1 MENTREQATSDTGDN
16 RQRVILAATTLMA
29 ARGFEG
35 TSIQSIADAVGV
47 RKQSVLYYFSTKE
60 SLREAVLEALL
71 LRWNDILPKL
81 LMATAKSGLAK
92 FDSVMDELLDFF
104 ARDVD
109 RARLLV
115 REILDRPNE
124 FKSVLQKQAKAWVEM
139 VSSFIRKGQQSGQ
152 IRSNVDPEGYV
163 LQTACVALT
172 ALGTA
177 ECTVA
182 LFPYLSR
189 QEILTK
195 TAAEIKRSARHS
207 LFVDSYL
214 QHQESAR
221 DSLRKEG

>member
-1 MENTREQATSDTGDN
+1 MSQPAKTEIADN
-16 RQRVILAATTLMA
+16 RQRIIVASTKLMA
-29 ARGFEG
+29 AKGFDA
-35 TSIQSIADAVGV
+35 TSIQAIADAVGV

-71 LRWNDILPKL
+71 LRWNDVLPNL

-92 FDSVMDELLDFF
+92 FDSVIDELLEFF

-115 REILDRPNE
+115 REILDRPDE
-124 FKSVLQKQAKAWVEM
+124 FKNVLRKQAKAWVEI
-139 VSSFIRKGQQSGQ
+139 VASFIRKGQESGQ

-177 ECTVA
+177 ECTSA
-182 LFPYLSR
+182 LFPNLSR
-189 QEILTK
+189 EEILKK
-195 TAAEIKRSARHS
+195 TAAELKRSARHS

-214 QHQESAR
+214 HHQESIR
-221 DSLRKEG
+221 GSKEKET

>member
-1 MENTREQATSDTGDN
+1 MESATEHVYSEAADN
-16 RQRVILAATTLMA
+16 RQRVILAATKLMA
-29 ARGFEG
+29 AKGFEG
-35 TSIQSIADAVGV
+35 TSVQAIADAVGV
-47 RKQSVLYYFSTKE
+47 RKQSVLYYFSTKD

-71 LRWNDILPKL
+71 LRWNNVLPNL

-115 REILDRPNE
+115 REILDRPDE
-124 FKSVLQKQAKAWVEM
+124 FKNVLQKQAKAWVEI
-139 VSSFIRKGQQSGQ
+139 VASFIRKGQESGQ
-152 IRSNVDPEGYV
+152 IRSDVDPEGYV

-177 ECTVA
+177 ECTIA
-182 LFPYLSR
+182 LFPNLSR
-189 QEILTK
+189 EQILRK

-214 QHQESAR
+214 HHQES
-221 DSLRKEG
+221 LRGSQDKEA